1 MYFKRLEMQG
11 FKSFADPVT
20 IEFNE
25 GITCIVGPNGSGK
38 SNISDA
44 IRWVLGEQSPK
55 ALRGG
60 KMEEVIFSGTA
71 TRKPR
76 GMAEVTLVIDNSAH
90 LLNIDYNEVAITRR
104 MYRSGE
110 SEYLING
117 NQCRLRDIRE
127 LIMDTGIG
135 VDGYSIIGQ
144 GKIADI
150 VSTKPES
157 RREIFEEAAGVV
169 MYRTKREEA
178 ERKLESTK
186 VNLDRINDIVGE
198 LDGRLPSLAEESKK
212 AKEYVE
218 LRDRYKLLEV
228 NVILNSIEKTTES
241 NAGLSEDLAALTGRI
256 AEAEAAGAKT
266 VEKNRELT
274 ERRAAL
280 QADLDETRDRIL
292 SLTNSINEASSSG
305 KIAAERLDA
314 RRRDA
319 ERISREIEDIEQS
332 LKETAKELEKF
343 RTELSSLQQSR
354 ESAEEDRRRVQ
365 SEYNTALAEKNSHD
379 KAASD
384 AREKIIDLASKKAG
398 INTSIESYE
407 NLKQTLEERRVEL
420 NTKSRTSSEENAKM
434 KEQFDAV
441 NIRDMEEKENLSTLK
456 EDRAKLADE
465 LKSTTDKL
473 SAVSE
478 HLQNDAIENSRLSSR
493 LSTMIELEN
502 NYEGYNNGVKTL
514 MKSRTGGIL
523 GVTADLISVP
533 EKYVTAIETAM
544 GPTLQNV
551 VCETDEDAKRGVRF
565 LKQNRAGRLTF
576 LPVSSIRPSRKVSY
590 PEVENA
596 EGFIG
601 MADELIEFDKT
612 YSNIFSYLLGRTAVV
627 EDMDSAVALSKKG
640 TPLRFVTLEGEIVN
654 VSGAIT
660 GGAYKNRTASLLERK
675 HEIAALRDKIAA
687 LTSKTDEENK
697 EIETLK
703 TKRDQISSKL
713 AEKERLVRE
722 SELELKRIEGELL
735 SARERLSSGEESA
748 KNVAGELADIDARNA
763 EADELIAAKKK
774 EIENI
779 ESELK
784 KCEDTVDAESEA
796 ASDKN
801 ALLAE
806 KQSEVTDKAIALTE
820 INGKITAKT
829 AEINSAENSI
839 ARSEHDA
846 AEKRREL
853 EAIER
858 EKTELAQKTD
868 RSGDISKLTSEREEL
883 ERRKAR
889 LSEEMGKTDKE
900 YGDITAE
907 QQKYQSLIDTLRG
920 DKYQLDVKIAKGE
933 GQLENMKEKLWD
945 EFEISYA
952 QAADMKRDDIKY
964 SAAVRETREIR
975 SRMSELGD
983 VSIGSIKEYEEVSK
997 RYDFMT
1003 AQRDDVIKARDELV
1017 SIIENMDRS
1026 IKTRF
1031 KENFDKVVVNFEKIF
1046 SELFGGGHAE
1056 LTLDDEDDP
1065 LNSGIE
1071 IVAQPPGKKLQNI
1084 NLMSGGEKTMTAI
1097 ALMFAV
1103 LKTKP
1108 TPFCILDEVEAA
1120 LDDEN
1125 IDRFADYLS
1134 NFKDIQFT
1142 LVTHQKAT
1150 MRHAD
1155 VLYGVTMPE
1164 HGISKVLSLKL
1175 GDEIDLGDEKNER

>member
-25 GITCIVGPNGSGK
+25 GVTCIVGPNGSGK

-60 KMEEVIFSGTA
+60 RMEEVIFSGTA
-71 TRKPR
+71 SRKPR

-90 LLNIDYNEVAITRR
+90 ILDIDYNEVAITRR

-144 GKIADI
+144 GKIQDI

-169 MYRTKREEA
+169 MYRTRREEA
-178 ERKLESTK
+178 ERKLETTK
-186 VNLDRINDIVGE
+186 VNLDRIKDIVGE
-198 LDGRLPSLAEESKK
+198 LESRLPSLEEESRK

-228 NVILNSIEKTTES
+228 NVILSGIEKTEES
-241 NAGLSEDLAALTGRI
+241 NAGLNEDLKALNLRI
-256 AEAEAAGAKT
+256 AEAEASGAKT
-266 VEKNRELT
+266 SEKSRELA
-274 ERRAAL
+274 ERRASI
-280 QADLDETRDRIL
+280 QSDLDDARDRIL
-292 SLTNSINEASSSG
+292 AISNEINEASTSG
-305 KIAAERLDA
+305 KIAAERLEA
-314 RRRDA
+314 RKRDTD
-319 ERISREIEDIEQS
+319 RINGEIADLEEKLRNTREGLENFRSE
-332 LKETAKELEKF
+332 LTELEK
-343 RTELSSLQQSR
+343 SR
-354 ESAEEDRRRVQ
+354 EKAENDRRTVQ
-365 SEYNTALAEKNSHD
+365 AEYNTALTEKNEHD
-379 KAASD
+379 KAVSD
-384 AREKIIDLASKKAG
+384 AREKIIDLASRKAG
-398 INTSIESYE
+398 LNTSIESYE
-407 NLKQTLEERRVEL
+407 NLKLSLEERRVEL
-420 NTKSRTSSEENAKM
+420 NTRSAASAEESAKARENYESVNSRE
-434 KEQFDAV
+434 
-441 NIRDMEEKENLSTLK
+441 MEEKETLSALK
-456 EDRAKLADE
+456 EDRAELADE
-465 LKSTTDKL
+465 LEGTDGRITSL
-473 SAVSE
+473 SGE
-478 HLQNDAIENSRLSSR
+478 LQENVIENSRLSSR

-502 NYEGYNNGVKTL
+502 NYEGYNYGVKTL
-514 MKSRTGGIL
+514 MRSRTGGII

-544 GPTLQNV
+544 GQTLQNV
-551 VCETDEDAKRGVRF
+551 VCETDEDAKRGVQF
-565 LKQNRAGRLTF
+565 LKENKAGRLTF
-576 LPVSSIRPSRKVSY
+576 LPVSSIRPSRKTSY
-590 PEVENA
+590 PEVESDP
-596 EGFIG
+596 GFIG
-601 MADELIEFDKT
+601 YADALIEFDKT
-612 YSNIFSYLLGRTAVV
+612 YGNIFSYLLGRTAVV
-627 EDMDSAVALSKKG
+627 DDMDSAVALSKKG

-660 GGAYKNRTASLLERK
+660 GGAYKNRSASLLERK
-675 HEIAALRDKIAA
+675 HEIASLRDQIAA
-687 LTSKTDEENK
+687 LTSRIGDEKK
-697 EIETLK
+697 EIGELK
-703 TKRDQISSKL
+703 EKREKVFSKL
-713 AEKERLVRE
+713 SDKDELIRN
-722 SELELKRIEGELL
+722 SELELKRIEGELS
-735 SARERLSSGEESA
+735 SARERLSNGEESE
-748 KNVAGELADIDARNA
+748 KNVAAELETIASRCA
-763 EADELIAAKKK
+763 EADELIASKKK
-774 EIENI
+774 EIEEI
-779 ESELK
+779 ETELG
-784 KCEDTVDAESEA
+784 KCEKTAESENE
-796 ASDKN
+796 ASDEKN
-801 ALLAE
+801 VLLTE
-806 KQSEVTDKAIALTE
+806 KQNEVTEKAVALTE
-820 INGKITAKT
+820 INGKINAKT
-829 AEINSAENSI
+829 NEITSAENEI
-839 ARSEHDA
+839 AWSERDI

-853 EAIER
+853 EDIEK
-858 EKTELAQKTD
+858 EKEELARRTD
-868 RSGDISKLTSEREEL
+868 RSAEIAGLTAERDEL
-883 ERRKAR
+883 ERMKTR

-900 YGDITAE
+900 AGDISAE
-907 QQKYQSLIDTLRG
+907 QQKYSSLIDSLRD
-920 DKYQLDVKIAKGE
+920 DKYQLDVKIARGE
-933 GQLENMKEKLWD
+933 GQLETMKEKLWD

-983 VSIGSIKEYEEVSK
+983 VSISSIQEYEQVSK
-997 RYDFMT
+997 RYEFMT
-1003 AQRDDVIKARDELV
+1003 SQRDDVLKARDELV

-1026 IKTRF
+1026 IKARF
-1031 KENFDKVVVNFEKIF
+1031 RETFDKVVVNFEQIF
-1046 SELFGGGHAE
+1046 GELFGGGHAE
-1056 LTLDDEDDP
+1056 LTLDDADDP

-1164 HGISKVLSLKL
+1164 RGISKVLSLKL
-1175 GDEIDLGDEKNER
+1175 GDEIDLGDDEK